1 MLSTQAHQ
9 GLVVV
14 WSLSCVWFFVIP
26 WTVVRQASLSMG
38 FSRQECW
45 RGLPFPSPGDLLHLE
60 IEPMSPELAGG
71 FFTAEPPGKPS
82 ASQFPMAIFILC
94 LLHLSTLWPHLFLKT
109 VSSTGGRTLPSLG
122 RPPKQRWLFLIIDP
136 PLPFFGNMLGSQTQ
150 GNFGRAHWRPRVR
163 LQFPHDCAVR
173 SGRETTLRS
182 TGCERKWSAQ
192 LLDYV
197 S

>member
-1 MLSTQAHQ
+1 MDCS
-9 GLVVV
+9 
-14 WSLSCVWFFVIP
+14 P
-26 WTVVRQASLSMG
+26 PG
-38 FSRQECW
+38 FSVHRILKAEY
-45 RGLPFPSPGDLLHLE
+45 RGGLLFPSPGDLPDSG
-60 IEPMSPELAGG
+60 IEPVSPALQADSLPTEL
-71 FFTAEPPGKPS
+71 PGKPS
-82 ASQFPMAIFILC
+82 ARASQFLMAIFILC

-136 PLPFFGNMLGSQTQ
+136 PLPFFGNTLGSQTQ

-182 TGCERKWSAQ
+182 MGCERKWSAQ